1 MQAEPTIVEADA
13 GELEAVRGLF
23 LEYAASLGFDLGFQE
38 FDHELAELPGEYA
51 PPDGRLLVARAGGDL
66 AGCVALRALGD
77 RVCEMKRLYVR
88 PAFRGSGLGR
98 RLAEAVIEQ
107 ARASGYRCMRLDT
120 VPAMAE
126 ARGLYETLGFREI
139 SPYRFNPVEGATY
152 LELSLTS
159 PRQNPESD

>member
-1 MQAEPTIVEADA
+1 MQAEPAIVEANTGD
-13 GELEAVRGLF
+13 LEAVRGLF
-23 LEYAASLGFDLGFQE
+23 AEYAASLGFDLGFQE
-38 FDHELAELPGEYA
+38 FDRELAVLPGEYA
-51 PPDGRLLVARAGGDL
+51 PPDGRLLVARSGSDL
-66 AGCVALRALGD
+66 AGCVALRALGGG
-77 RVCEMKRLYVR
+77 VCEMKRLYVR

-98 RLAEAVIEQ
+98 RLAQAVIEQ
-107 ARASGYRCMRLDT
+107 ARAIGYERMRLDT

-159 PRQNPESD
+159 PRHHPESD